1 MASRDVEPKQVA
13 SKTPAGPPGGSEE
26 PDRKDFTA
34 TGAEKGGTMDVDTML
49 REHHAVSVSI
59 KGVAI
64 LQKMETRELGGGGG
78 GGGSEVL
85 GSKAA
90 PTPASLA
97 AKVQSAAST
106 TGVFV
111 TQSADEMCVYVSISI
126 RALLAFEYHGSTQ
139 YPIIHTVRQGQGGG
153 GGGRDPRPL

>member
-49 REHHAVSVSI
+49 RGHHAVPVSI
-59 KGVAI
+59 KGAAI
-64 LQKMETRELGGGGG
+64 LQKMETRELGGGGGG

-111 TQSADEMCVYVSISI
+111 TQSAEEVCV
-126 RALLAFEYHGSTQ
+126 
-139 YPIIHTVRQGQGGG
+139 
-153 GGGRDPRPL
+153 